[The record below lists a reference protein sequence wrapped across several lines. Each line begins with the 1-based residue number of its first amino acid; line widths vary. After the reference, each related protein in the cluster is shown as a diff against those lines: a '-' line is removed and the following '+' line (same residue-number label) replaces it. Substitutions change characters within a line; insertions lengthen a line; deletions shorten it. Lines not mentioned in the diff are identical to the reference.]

1 MHLEDAKAWAQK
13 QIEAA
18 EAGFGAI
25 YFPSGGSDGPG
36 TGALVSKYD
45 RNVGWYE

>member
-1 MHLEDAKAWAQK
+1 MHLEDAKVWAQK

-25 YFPSGGSDGPG
+25 YFPTGGSDGPG
-36 TGALVSKYD
+36 TGSLVSKYD
-45 RNVGWYE
+45 RNVG